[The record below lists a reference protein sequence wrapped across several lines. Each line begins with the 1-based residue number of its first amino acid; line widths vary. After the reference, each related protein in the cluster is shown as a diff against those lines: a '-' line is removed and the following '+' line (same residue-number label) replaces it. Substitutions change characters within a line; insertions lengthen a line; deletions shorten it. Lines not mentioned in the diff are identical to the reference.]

1 MKNLNV
7 FVLILIF
14 QFIWIASDAQTRG
27 DSLIV
32 FVGEL
37 ISIEELPNTTIRKEI
52 IDGDTIEFEL
62 APFDSK
68 YKSKFRI
75 IKLINGFYSQD
86 IIEFIS
92 YNHYGIPKYSNYKT
106 SLLFISEYE
115 NEELVQQKYMSCPVY
130 KTKNGRWASDYNRS
144 GYRKHFTDEITVK
157 PEVIEFEVDVF
168 YEKNNWQDFQKRF
181 SSPYYKIEGN
191 KAIAVYGNYVEELFE
206 IRKQSILKSRGLF

>member
-1 MKNLNV
+1 MVIVFDVNNKIQKIDCMKHLNV

-14 QFIWIASDAQTRG
+14 QFIWTASDAQTRG

-130 KTKNGRWASDYNRS
+130 KTKNGIIIMYSNKSKTRLIHNFSYLDY
-144 GYRKHFTDEITVK
+144 D
-157 PEVIEFEVDVF
+157 
-168 YEKNNWQDFQKRF
+168 
-181 SSPYYKIEGN
+181 
-191 KAIAVYGNYVEELFE
+191 
-206 IRKQSILKSRGLF
+206 